1 MRNPADFA
9 WRIIAITPLPARVV
23 STAKLVSYLLR
34 SGRYF
39 RSLWK
44 LYEPRG
50 AGPRP
55 AKAPSARNWAG
66 RGPAPRAHTVSLTSG
81 GQSLVGDAFPATRY
95 CFPCRCHGPEGG
107 IRRIDVPS
115 DRVRI
120 DPIRAALKVH

>member
-55 AKAPSARNWAG
+55 AKAPSARNW
-66 RGPAPRAHTVSLTSG
+66 
-81 GQSLVGDAFPATRY
+81 QVGDLPHGAPKFLNGHFSNRWGKLREPSWDGNLYEQAKAYSTRVEY
-95 CFPCRCHGPEGG
+95 
-107 IRRIDVPS
+107 
-115 DRVRI
+115 
-120 DPIRAALKVH
+120 ALACSYVSS